1 MTKPASQKQKNK
13 EEPQKVIQIS
23 EGTTLRKFA
32 EQIQVRTK
40 DLVEVLNNK
49 GYSVSTADV
58 ISETMRKTIE
68 SILDIEIQVLT
79 IEKQMQMKAETQK
92 DQIRFRPP
100 IVTIMGHVDH
110 GKTTLLDAIRDSNI
124 VAKESGGITQHIG
137 AYRVIH
143 NGKPITFID
152 TPGHEA
158 FTKLRSR
165 GATLTD
171 IVILVVAAD
180 DGVMP
185 QTKEAIDHAKAANVP
200 IIVAINKID
209 KAGAD
214 PEKVKQQLSTQGL
227 LVESWGGDIVS
238 IDISAK
244 EKTNL
249 NEILE
254 MILLVVEMQ
263 ELKANPSVPAQ
274 GVILEAHLNAKKGPV
289 ATVIIQQ
296 GTLHPGDA
304 FISGTTCGKV
314 RALFDEHGKP
324 LKEAEPSVP
333 VEVLGFSNVPS
344 SGDLFQVVDG
354 LDSAKRMVD
363 RRMARTKQDDSA
375 GEEHLTL
382 DQLFQQF
389 EKGDVKELPLII
401 RADVQG
407 SVEVLKDT
415 LPNLSSETIKIKIIH
430 AATGKVSENDVLLA
444 TAANATIIGYNT
456 KLPSKI
462 IALAKEEGVE
472 IRTYSV
478 IYQLIDDIKNAM
490 AGMLEPVIREV
501 FLGRAEVRRVY
512 KIPKVGVIAGSYV
525 KEGVLRRNAEARI
538 FRGDEMIQKDRI
550 ASLKHIKENVTEIKQ
565 GYECGIGLAKFKDI
579 QEGDIIETFQIEK
592 S

>member
-1 MTKPASQKQKNK
+1 MTKQDSQKQTKQ
-13 EEPQKVIQIS
+13 EDAQKVLQIS
-23 EGTTLRKFA
+23 EGTTLKEFA
-32 EQIQVRTK
+32 ELIQVRTK

-49 GYSVSTADV
+49 GFSVSTTDV
-58 ISETMRKTIE
+58 MSETMRKTTE
-68 SILDIEIQVLT
+68 NILDVEIQVLSV
-79 IEKQMQMKAETQK
+79 EKQMQMEAEKQK
-92 DQIRFRPP
+92 DKIQLRPP

-110 GKTTLLDAIRDSNI
+110 GKTTLLDAIRESNI

-137 AYRVIH
+137 AYRVVY

-185 QTKEAIDHAKAANVP
+185 QTKEAINHAKASGVP

-214 PEKVKQQLSTQGL
+214 SDKVKQQLSKEGL
-227 LVESWGGDIVS
+227 LVESWGGEIVS
-238 IDISAK
+238 VDISAK

-249 NEILE
+249 NDILD

-274 GVILEAHLNAKKGPV
+274 GVILEAHLDAKKGPV

-296 GTLHPGDA
+296 GTLRPGDA
-304 FISGTTCGKV
+304 FISGTTFGKA
-314 RALFDEHGKP
+314 RALFDENGKP
-324 LKEAEPSVP
+324 LKAADPSVP
-333 VEVLGFSNVPS
+333 VEVLGFSDVPS
-344 SGDLFQVVDG
+344 SGELFQVVGG
-354 LDSAKRMVD
+354 LESAKRTVD
-363 RRMARTKQDDSA
+363 LRLSKTKQDDTV
-375 GEEHLTL
+375 GDEHLTL
-382 DQLFQQF
+382 DQLFQQI

-415 LPNLSSETIKIKIIH
+415 LPNLSSNTIQIKIIH

-444 TAANATIIGYNT
+444 TASNAVIIGYNT
-456 KLPSKI
+456 RLPSKI
-462 IALAKEEGVE
+462 INMAKEEGVE
-472 IRTYSV
+472 IRTYTV

-490 AGMLEPVIREV
+490 DGMLEPVIKEIY
-501 FLGRAEVRRVY
+501 LGQAEVRRVFKLP
-512 KIPKVGVIAGSYV
+512 KIGVIAGSYI
-525 KEGVLRRNAEARI
+525 KDGLIRRNAEARI

-550 ASLKHIKENVTEIKQ
+550 SSLKHIKENVTEIKQ

-579 QEGDIIETFQIEK
+579 QEGDIIEAFQIEK

>member
-1 MTKPASQKQKNK
+1 MTKQASQKQTPK
-13 EEPQKVIQIS
+13 EEAQKVIQIS
-23 EGTTLRKFA
+23 EGATLRKFA
-32 EQIQVRTK
+32 DQIQVRTK

-49 GYSVSTADV
+49 GFSVSTTDV
-58 ISETMRKTIE
+58 ISDSMRKTIE
-68 SILDIEIQVLT
+68 NILDIEIQVLT
-79 IEKQMQMKAETQK
+79 IEKQMQMKADKQK
-92 DQIRFRPP
+92 DQICFRPP

-110 GKTTLLDAIRDSNI
+110 GKTTLLDAIRESNI
-124 VAKESGGITQHIG
+124 VATESGGITQHIG

-185 QTKEAIDHAKAANVP
+185 QTKEAINHAKAANVP

-214 PEKVKQQLSTQGL
+214 PEKVKQQLSVEGL

-274 GVILEAHLNAKKGPV
+274 GVILEAHLDTKKGPV

-296 GTLHPGDA
+296 GTLFPGDA
-304 FISGTTCGKV
+304 YISGITYGKA

-324 LKEAEPSVP
+324 LKSAEPSVP
-333 VEVLGFSNVPS
+333 VEVLGFSNVPA
-344 SGDLFQVVDG
+344 SGDLFQVVDS
-354 LDSAKRMVD
+354 LDSAKRTVD
-363 RRMARTKQDDSA
+363 RRLTKTKTDDSE

-382 DQLFQQF
+382 DQLFQQI
-389 EKGDVKELPLII
+389 EKGDIKELSLII

-415 LPNLSSETIKIKIIH
+415 LPNLSTETIQVKILH

-444 TAANATIIGYNT
+444 TAAKAVIIGYNT

-462 IALAKEEGVE
+462 IELAREEGVE

-501 FLGRAEVRRVY
+501 YLGRAEVRQVF

-525 KEGVLRRNAEARI
+525 KDGLLRRNAEARI
-538 FRGDEMIQKDRI
+538 FRGDEMIHKDRI

-565 GYECGIGLAKFKDI
+565 GYECGIGL
-579 QEGDIIETFQIEK
+579 
-592 S
+592 